1 MELIMESKRQFIFLF
16 ILVILVPLSLKA
28 KSSKY
33 FKLGINCSS
42 FRTAREKSETEQTSG
57 TSRKS
62 SIGIKGG
69 ASLSSFRNEESK
81 IGEGFVL
88 GLWKEWRLAERIA
101 LAGEILFVRRST
113 ILENKS
119 VLPEYP
125 LWQFPPYNDSVY
137 YYNIDCSFDLFDLLL
152 LLRQAVPLDHGLEL
166 QLIGGPGLSLGI
178 KDRSRLEFL
187 YSVLVPDSKGVP
199 PSHVQYEYDYAHS
212 DNDKGVILTASGF
225 NFNLG
230 MGLKKSFVSIEFRYT
245 IDLHETEKARRVQ
258 INKKYQTVLFLL
270 SFSI

>member
-1 MELIMESKRQFIFLF
+1 MELIMESKRQFFFLF
-16 ILVILVPLSLKA
+16 ILVIFVPLSLKA

-42 FRTAREKSETEQTSG
+42 FRTAREKSEPGQTSG

-62 SIGIKGG
+62 SFGIKGG

-178 KDRSRLEFL
+178 KDRSRLEYL
-187 YSVLVPDSKGVP
+187 YSVPVPDDRGVP
-199 PSHVQYEYDYAHS
+199 PRYDYAHS

-245 IDLHETEKARRVQ
+245 IDLHETEKARRVR
-258 INKKYQTVLFLL
+258 INKKYQTVNFLL